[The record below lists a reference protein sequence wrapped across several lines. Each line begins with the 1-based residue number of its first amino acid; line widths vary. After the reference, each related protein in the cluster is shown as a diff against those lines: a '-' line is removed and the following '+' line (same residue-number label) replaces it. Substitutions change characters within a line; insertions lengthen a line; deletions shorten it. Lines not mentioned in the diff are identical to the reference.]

1 MWVQGFKPGCCFLGV
16 QGLKLGVWGFRAV
29 KVEAS
34 TVSNTFPIQPVSII
48 LLQFNYLVGVP
59 AFELRGHLRKSCI
72 DIVFVAISF
81 VILSTNDYERSFAY
95 SFASSIMFTTM

>member
-1 MWVQGFKPGCCFLGV
+1 MGAGFQAWVLLFRGSGV
-16 QGLKLGVWGFRAV
+16 EVWGLGLSGV

-34 TVSNTFPIQPVSII
+34 AVSNTFPIQPVSII
-48 LLQFNYLVGVP
+48 LLQFNYLVGVR

-72 DIVFVAISF
+72 DIVFVAIAF
-81 VILSTNDYERSFAY
+81 VILSTNDYERSCAY